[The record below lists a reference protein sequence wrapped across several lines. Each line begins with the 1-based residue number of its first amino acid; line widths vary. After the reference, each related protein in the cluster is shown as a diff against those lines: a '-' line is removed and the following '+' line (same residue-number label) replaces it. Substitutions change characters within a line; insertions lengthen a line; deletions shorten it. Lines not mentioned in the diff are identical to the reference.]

1 MTDKGRESRELQMP
15 MNTLDQMGD
24 DEPIFFNELKHA
36 SWNILYENPGTDYS
50 DWIAMLTEQY
60 PAEVVDALG
69 SDPNEVYPALA
80 DLWDTGCY
88 EDAET
93 GECHTFKE
101 WAEYFATNR
110 SIELYN
116 MPIEAKREISR
127 LEALKFPK

>member
-1 MTDKGRESRELQMP
+1 
-15 MNTLDQMGD
+15 MNFYETNLAMD
-24 DEPIFFNELKHA
+24 ELKA
-36 SWNILYENPGTDYS
+36 AAFEFLFLNPGSGFS
-50 DWIAMLTEQY
+50 DWRQGLIEQY

-80 DLWDTGCY
+80 DLWGTGCY

-101 WAEYFATNR
+101 WAEYFATDR

-116 MPIEAKREISR
+116 MLIEAKREISR
-127 LEALKFPK
+127 LEPLKFPK